1 MGMISAC
8 FCVFKKQGTPNDV
21 ANVEKL
27 NHFELY
33 ILLQLGFTF
42 LTTVYKP

>member
-1 MGMISAC
+1 
-8 FCVFKKQGTPNDV
+8 VFLKKQGTPNDV

-33 ILLQLGFTF
+33 ILLQMGFTF
-42 LTTVYKP
+42 LNQNKTLKS